1 MKTKNSRM
9 RSIGIFALVFVLL
22 TSMVLPL
29 AASGSSDDLMGTYTV
44 QEGDTLS
51 SIAAAHGVTVASI
64 VDNNGISASS
74 KLYKGQKLLIP
85 GASSVEDDST
95 TVFGSSSTI
104 SIDFEEGSNLI
115 GVLETIL
122 AHTGYKMIYKGAEAT
137 VPAIAL
143 DNVTPLTA
151 IDYVLRMVEMT
162 YIKND
167 NLLYVGT
174 ADTLNSNF
182 IDSKALTKFS
192 LEYISTDTLTS
203 QLSTLGI
210 TVSIVKVDINLR
222 EFWVS
227 GYPMQL
233 AKMAE
238 LIETLDN
245 KNNITIGSASISSN
259 LTAIE
264 LEHVTASEFSSLL
277 GSLGLHTGITMAAH
291 PMVLYVYATGD
302 AYNDI
307 MNIKKLVDYYDPNTD
322 KGQAGT
328 ENENVADDNNASTN
342 DGDIDAG
349 NNAGAPNINN
359 NVNNGNNLNNG
370 SDNLGNNTDINN
382 GMNNNVNN
390 GVNNGMN
397 NDGSMNGNT
406 DNMTNNVV
414 ISDGETS
421 LVRID
426 LAYINKEAAQSI
438 ISTFGYNVQVL
449 GLDLYEKR
457 LWLRGSADEVDEAVA
472 RIRENDIADNN
483 TDRTFF
489 VYELQNIVASEL
501 QSKIGFINIEGV
513 EFYFGS
519 YPQLTKSIMVYC
531 ATNKVEE
538 VKEVIASLDNNLG
551 DMYYPIATITDASE
565 LLVLA
570 AKEELVVKLINN
582 PTISV
587 TSFELSGDLDPSDEG
602 IKHILYVLE
611 SPENIDLILSM
622 WSKI

>member
-29 AASGSSDDLMGTYTV
+29 AASGSSDDIMGTYTV
-44 QEGDTLS
+44 ADGDTLA

-74 KLYKGQKLLIP
+74 KLYTGQKLLIP
-85 GASSVEDDST
+85 GAASVEDDST
-95 TVFGSSSTI
+95 TVYGSSSSI
-104 SIDFEEGSNLI
+104 SIDFEGGSDLI

-122 AHTGYKMIYKGAEAT
+122 AHTGYKMIFKGAST
-137 VPAIAL
+137 SVPAIAL

-151 IDYVLRMVEMT
+151 IDYVLRMVDMT

-167 NLLYVGT
+167 NLIYVGT
-174 ADTLNSNF
+174 ADVLNSNF

-192 LEYISTDTLTS
+192 LQYISTDTLTS

-210 TVSIVKVDINLR
+210 SVQIVKVDINLR

-245 KNNITIGSASISSN
+245 KKNITVGSASISSS

-264 LEHVTASEFSSLL
+264 LEHITASEFSGLL

-291 PMVLYVYATGD
+291 PMILYVYATGD

-307 MNIKKLVDYYDPNTD
+307 MNIKRLVDYYDPD
-322 KGQAGT
+322 AQQSSGG
-328 ENENVADDNNASTN
+328 ST
-342 DGDIDAG
+342 
-349 NNAGAPNINN
+349 
-359 NVNNGNNLNNG
+359 
-370 SDNLGNNTDINN
+370 
-382 GMNNNVNN
+382 
-390 GVNNGMN
+390 
-397 NDGSMNGNT
+397 DGST
-406 DNMTNNVV
+406 DGSIDGSTDGSTDGTTSDVV

-438 ISTFGYNVQVL
+438 ISTFGYDVKVL

-457 LWLRGSADEVDEAVA
+457 IWIQGVTEEVEAAVE
-472 RIRENDIADNN
+472 RIKENDTADNN

-489 VYELQNIVASEL
+489 VYELKNIVASEL
-501 QSKIGFINIEGV
+501 QSKIGFVDIDNV

-531 ATNKVEE
+531 PTNKVEE
-538 VKEVIASLDNNLG
+538 VKEVISSLDNNLG
-551 DMYYPIATITDASE
+551 DMYYPIATITDPTE
-565 LLVLA
+565 LSILA
-570 AKEELVVKLINN
+570 AKEELVIKLINN
-582 PTISV
+582 PSISV
-587 TSFELSGDLDPSDEG
+587 TSFEISGDLDPSDDG
-602 IKHILYVLE
+602 VKYILYVLE
-611 SPENIDLILSM
+611 SPENIDLIIDM
-622 WSKI
+622 WSRI

>member
-9 RSIGIFALVFVLL
+9 RSIGVFALVFVLL

-29 AASGSSDDLMGTYTV
+29 AASGSSADLMGTYTV
-44 QEGDTLS
+44 EEGDTLS

-74 KLYKGQKLLIP
+74 TLYKGQKLLIP
-85 GASSVEDDST
+85 GAASVEDDST
-95 TVFGSSSTI
+95 TVFGSSSSI
-104 SIDFEEGSNLI
+104 SIDFADGSDLI

-122 AHTGYKMIYKGAEAT
+122 AHTGYKMIYKGAAAT

-143 DNVTPLTA
+143 ENVTPLTA
-151 IDYVLRMVEMT
+151 IDYVLRMVDMT

-167 NLLYVGT
+167 NLIYVGT
-174 ADTLNSNF
+174 AEVLNSNF
-182 IDSKALTKFS
+182 IDNKALTKFS
-192 LEYISTDTLTS
+192 LQYISTDTLTS

-210 TVSIVKVDINLR
+210 SVQIVKVDINLR

-238 LIETLDN
+238 LIETIDN
-245 KNNITIGSASISSN
+245 QKNITVGSASISTS
-259 LTAIE
+259 LSAIE
-264 LEHVTASEFSSLL
+264 LEHITASEFSSLL

-291 PMVLYVYATGD
+291 PMVLYVYASGD

-307 MNIKKLVDYYDPNTD
+307 MNIKKLVDYYDPNGQNAVGGAEGESAGDAEDGTTD
-322 KGQAGT
+322 ENKPGDTEDGT
-328 ENENVADDNNASTN
+328 S
-342 DGDIDAG
+342 
-349 NNAGAPNINN
+349 
-359 NVNNGNNLNNG
+359 
-370 SDNLGNNTDINN
+370 SD
-382 GMNNNVNN
+382 
-390 GVNNGMN
+390 
-397 NDGSMNGNT
+397 
-406 DNMTNNVV
+406 VV

-421 LVRID
+421 LVRVD
-426 LAYINKEAAQSI
+426 LAYIDKAAAQSI
-438 ISTFGYNVQVL
+438 INTFGYKVDIL

-457 LWLRGSADEVDEAVA
+457 IWLRGDTTEVDAAVE
-472 RIRENDIADNN
+472 RIKENDTADNN
-483 TDRTFF
+483 TERTFF
-489 VYELQNIVASEL
+489 VYDLKNIVASEL

-531 ATNKVEE
+531 ASNKVEE
-538 VKEVIASLDNNLG
+538 VKEIIASLDNNMG

-565 LLVLA
+565 LSVLA

-582 PTISV
+582 PSISV
-587 TSFELSGDLDPSDEG
+587 TSFEISGDLDPTDDG
-602 IKHILYVLE
+602 VKYILYVLE
-611 SPENIDLILSM
+611 SPENIDLILDM